1 MTVGKCIHCKIR
13 FVWNEDIRLCDSGC
27 PYCHNPLE
35 YTTIS
40 NVVSNDCEL
49 MEQTPFQYATTWED
63 RSLVEQV
70 IQRHKDND

>member
-13 FVWNEDIRLCDSGC
+13 FLWHDDIRLCDSGC

-40 NVVSNDCEL
+40 NCLGDYE
-49 MEQTPFQYATTWED
+49 EITPFQFALKWEE
-63 RSLVEQV
+63 RWKKETE
-70 IQRHKDND
+70 KNDIK